1 MPITSAKLAS
11 PSERE
16 RALGIGSFGARYREC
31 QRGAPEPVRDR
42 FRAEVT
48 GAGAPAGSLERVDEG
63 GINRVL
69 RAWDGLDLPDR
80 LPEIGRL
87 LEDLVDRARVRPRAV
102 VLLALR
108 ERPERDVLH
117 RGLDLGRGL
126 AEVVV
131 DVGERLARVL
141 LDQAHRVGVGGDEGL
156 HLAGVLPTKLGANAT
171 WSVMIVGYCFV

>member
-63 GINRVL
+63 GINRV
-69 RAWDGLDLPDR
+69 R
-80 LPEIGRL
+80 
-87 LEDLVDRARVRPRAV
+87 
-102 VLLALR
+102 
-108 ERPERDVLH
+108 
-117 RGLDLGRGL
+117 
-126 AEVVV
+126 
-131 DVGERLARVL
+131 RVL
-141 LDQAHRVGVGGDEGL
+141 LRRDEHVPVRVLLSPRQPRLPRHRHLDPPGREGGARITGGQVDL
-156 HLAGVLPTKLGANAT
+156 LYVLE
-171 WSVMIVGYCFV
+171 